1 MTWNETR
8 LKHLC
13 VDSGQYG
20 LNIAADHY
28 SATGTRLIRT
38 SDITTDGSLKD
49 AESAVHVDALIEPR
63 HQLLPGDV
71 LLSRSGTLGRSFLV
85 PSQAQGHTFAG
96 FLIRFRPKPG
106 VDPRFL
112 YYATQSA
119 RFQGTVHSEAVAS
132 TIQNFNADRY
142 ANISMSAPSREE
154 QRCIADF
161 LDAETARIDKLR
173 GLRQRQLNLVRENLT
188 ARAAELTGR
197 VRIREERGSAFTVQL
212 RRALESTQ
220 TGLTPPSLHHMNDG
234 GQTESQLPWYTPAAL
249 DEWLTLSPADKATSA
264 AAGIPLFQGGSV
276 LITGIGESLGKVA
289 YLDHTAT
296 GNQQLTALKPARM
309 VNAKFIAWQLWSAKS
324 EIREW
329 AQYSRIRII
338 KNDTLKAFPT
348 YLPSRRVQDS
358 VAGALDVHLTRVRA
372 LHAATENFEKL
383 AVERRQALITAAVTG
398 QFDVSTAS
406 GRNVT
411 EGVHA

>member
-1 MTWNETR
+1 MR
-8 LKHLC
+8 
-13 VDSGQYG
+13 
-20 LNIAADHY
+20 
-28 SATGTRLIRT
+28 
-38 SDITTDGSLKD
+38 TTDIADSRRLRDDTWKSLPPDIAGK
-49 AESAVHVDALIEPR
+49 ALLR
-63 HQLLPGDV
+63 PGD
-71 LLSRSGTLGRSFLV
+71 LLMTAAGATIGKSYLHSGTDPACYAGYLV
-85 PSQAQGHTFAG
+85 
-96 FLIRFRPKPG
+96 RFRANDQ
-106 VDPRFL
+106 VDPRFVA
-112 YYATQSA
+112 YWTESRPYWDQIST
-119 RFQGTVHSEAVAS
+119 GAVRS
-132 TIQNFNADRY
+132 TIDNF
-142 ANISMSAPSREE
+142 SAGKYRNMTLSLPPLAE
-154 QRCIADF
+154 QRRIADF
-161 LDAETARIDKLR
+161 LDAQTARIDTLR
-173 GLRQRQLNLVRENLT
+173 GLRQRQLNLVREKLT

-234 GQTESQLPWYTPAAL
+234 GRTESQLPWYTPAAL

-289 YLDHTAT
+289 YLNHTAT
-296 GNQQLTALKPARM
+296 GNQQLTALKPART

-338 KNDTLKAFPT
+338 NNDTLKAFPT

-372 LHAATENFEKL
+372 VHAATEKFEQL

-411 EGVHA
+411 EGISV